1 MCWAKPKN
9 VLMVTATSVARSSST
24 PDSRYSASMP
34 YPAVGEAVVAR
45 MAVPTSVG
53 RLAGSV
59 RVSGERRDAVDQ
71 AERDRQVRQQH
82 PR

>member
-1 MCWAKPKN
+1 
-9 VLMVTATSVARSSST
+9 
-24 PDSRYSASMP
+24 
-34 YPAVGEAVVAR
+34 

-82 PR
+82 PDSDEHADTGHSGEDGPREQVHQPLGHGRGFDPGG